1 MLLHRLKVAIPLIV
15 VAALA
20 LSLPGLAGECLF
32 ALLALAF
39 LAGAVHEA
47 FALAEGCPGTR
58 PYRGIVLGAGV
69 ALMGAAWLSSRCC
82 ANWLAA
88 NLFMD
93 LTIALLA
100 LMGSCGVL
108 FRLPPRQEALNAFSR
123 ACFNGL
129 FYCWML
135 AFLAKIYFLPGGHGA
150 LLLGFVICITKLG
163 DIGAY
168 FLGCGSAALMKG
180 GNHKLSPLIS
190 PKKSW
195 EGLVGGFIFSVAGAW
210 LFWHFSGG
218 RLGGEYLGRAFTLT
232 QWDALGMGA
241 LAAPVG
247 LLGDLV
253 ESVVKRAAGAKD
265 SGHIPGLGGV
275 LDIADS
281 LVPTGMLCY
290 VWMLCKLI

>member
-20 LSLPGLAGECLF
+20 LSLPGLFGECLF
-32 ALLALAF
+32 VLLAVAF
-39 LAGAVHEA
+39 LVCAVHEA
-47 FALAEGCPGTR
+47 FSLSKDCPGTGG
-58 PYRGIVLGAGV
+58 YRNLVMGAGV

-93 LTIALLA
+93 YVIALLA
-100 LMGSCGVL
+100 LLCGCAVL
-108 FRLPPRQEALNAFSR
+108 FRLPPDQAALNAFSR

-135 AFLAKIYFLPGGHGA
+135 SFLAKIYFLPGGHGA

-168 FLGCGSAALMKG
+168 FLGCGSAALMRG

-218 RLGGEYLGRAFTLT
+218 RLGGEYLGDAFVLT
-232 QWDALGMGA
+232 QWDALGMGV

-253 ESVVKRAAGAKD
+253 ESVVKRAAEAKD